1 MIGHAAARTSVAW
14 ALLIALMLAVPE
26 SASACTVCYGDADD
40 AMTQGM
46 NNGILTLLAVVG
58 VVQVGFVAMFWS
70 FWRRSRELKMRR
82 KKFHLVDGGTK

>member
-1 MIGHAAARTSVAW
+1 MKAARHRRWSVAVLGILGTLSLPDLAAACS
-14 ALLIALMLAVPE
+14 
-26 SASACTVCYGDADD
+26 VCYGATGD

-70 FWRRSRELKMRR
+70 FWRRSRDLRQRR
-82 KKFHLVDGGTK
+82 EKFRILEGGAK